1 MVAHGAKAVFA
12 RAWVQR
18 DWDNF
23 KLLNVSG
30 YSCILLELLIFNKVL
45 IYNNCILVVLV
56 NVKWIIDN
64 GENECYDNDD
74 SKNNRLAPPLK

>member
-1 MVAHGAKAVFA
+1 MVQK
-12 RAWVQR
+12 QY
-18 DWDNF
+18 
-23 KLLNVSG
+23 LLEPESNVIGITLNYWISAG

-74 SKNNRLAPPLK
+74 SKNNRLAPTLK